1 MVEGEGSIPAGF
13 ECLLTRR
20 RRGAIKEGAAD
31 RQMGGGRIARQAAFH
46 TAVSAIAY
54 GAAQPTGS
62 DRGVTSKA
70 TASTM
75 TNLSER
81 NSDRAACHGD
91 SRTVLN
97 VVI

>member
-54 GAAQPTGS
+54 GAAEPTGS
-62 DRGVTSKA
+62 DRGVKA

-75 TNLSER
+75 TNLPAR
-81 NSDRAACHGD
+81 NSDPAACHGD